1 MSEDWKRPEEIA
13 AVFGVSVRRVQQLVQ
28 EGIIKSE
35 KITGHA
41 GRMFDLLPTV
51 TDYIK
56 YLSDKAYGK
65 SRSDKELALKEKKL
79 KAEIA
84 LKESQGELHRLK
96 TEIASGKYISVEEVQ
111 LDYQRFFVQLKKF
124 VLAIPNRVGGMI
136 GGYADPVTV
145 RGVEKDLSKEVN
157 TMLNAFVVAGKQE
170 TVEDNIRKSPMR
182 KIKSL
187 KIDKLRSR
195 HPLTAEQLELVRD
208 GCRGYKEKA
217 LVEFLV
223 SSGCRVSEVAGLRVD
238 DIDWRDRKCKVIGK
252 GNKERT
258 VYFSVRAKLML
269 QLYIAERRGG
279 EALFASSRAPYEPL
293 TDRGIEKMIS
303 KLGKR
308 IGMERP
314 LYPHLMRHTFASHA
328 LNCGMELTIIQH
340 LLGHSD
346 PKTTLIYAEI
356 DPIRVQYEYNRMIC

>member
-1 MSEDWKRPEEIA
+1 MTAKIDLIAKLTALMPECAREIIKIMREYDVQTA
-13 AVFGVSVRRVQQLVQ
+13 QVYDRSNLPRRVEAFLAAKRID
-28 EGIIKSE
+28 GCRPKTIKGYRE
-35 KITGHA
+35 
-41 GRMFDLLPTV
+41 
-51 TDYIK
+51 
-56 YLSDKAYGK
+56 
-65 SRSDKELALKEKKL
+65 
-79 KAEIA
+79 
-84 LKESQGELHRLK
+84 RLK
-96 TEIASGKYISVEEVQ
+96 MFMTQCSKPVEAITTDDLREYLAYLVDERHLMDNSVQ
-111 LDYQRFFVQLKKF
+111 AHINTLRSFFSWLV
-124 VLAIPNRVGGMI
+124 
-136 GGYADPVTV
+136 D
-145 RGVEKDLSKEVN
+145 
-157 TMLNAFVVAGKQE
+157 
-170 TVEDNIRKSPMR
+170 EDNIRKSPMR

>member
-1 MSEDWKRPEEIA
+1 MTAKIDLIAKLAALMPECAREIIKIMREYDVQTA
-13 AVFGVSVRRVQQLVQ
+13 QVYDRSNLPRRVEAFLAAKRID
-28 EGIIKSE
+28 GCRPKTIKGYRE
-35 KITGHA
+35 
-41 GRMFDLLPTV
+41 
-51 TDYIK
+51 
-56 YLSDKAYGK
+56 
-65 SRSDKELALKEKKL
+65 
-79 KAEIA
+79 
-84 LKESQGELHRLK
+84 RLK
-96 TEIASGKYISVEEVQ
+96 MFMTQCSKPVQAITTDDLREYLAYLVDERHLMDNSVQ
-111 LDYQRFFVQLKKF
+111 AHINTLRSFFSWLV
-124 VLAIPNRVGGMI
+124 
-136 GGYADPVTV
+136 D
-145 RGVEKDLSKEVN
+145 
-157 TMLNAFVVAGKQE
+157 
-170 TVEDNIRKSPMR
+170 EDNIRKSPMR

>member
-1 MSEDWKRPEEIA
+1 MTAKIDLIAKLTTLMPECAREIIKIMREYDVQTA
-13 AVFGVSVRRVQQLVQ
+13 QVYDRSNLPRRVEAFLAAKRID
-28 EGIIKSE
+28 GCRPKTIKGYRE
-35 KITGHA
+35 
-41 GRMFDLLPTV
+41 
-51 TDYIK
+51 
-56 YLSDKAYGK
+56 
-65 SRSDKELALKEKKL
+65 
-79 KAEIA
+79 
-84 LKESQGELHRLK
+84 RLK
-96 TEIASGKYISVEEVQ
+96 MFMTQCSKPVQAITTDDLREYLAYLVDERHLMDNSVQ
-111 LDYQRFFVQLKKF
+111 AHINTLRSFFSWLV
-124 VLAIPNRVGGMI
+124 
-136 GGYADPVTV
+136 D
-145 RGVEKDLSKEVN
+145 
-157 TMLNAFVVAGKQE
+157 
-170 TVEDNIRKSPMR
+170 EDNIRKSPMR

>member
-1 MSEDWKRPEEIA
+1 MTAKIDLIAKLTALMPECAREIIKIMREYDVQTA
-13 AVFGVSVRRVQQLVQ
+13 QVYDRSNLPRRVEAFLAAKRID
-28 EGIIKSE
+28 GCRPKTIKGYRE
-35 KITGHA
+35 
-41 GRMFDLLPTV
+41 
-51 TDYIK
+51 
-56 YLSDKAYGK
+56 
-65 SRSDKELALKEKKL
+65 
-79 KAEIA
+79 
-84 LKESQGELHRLK
+84 RLK
-96 TEIASGKYISVEEVQ
+96 LFMTQCSKPVQQITTDDLREYLAYLVDERHLMDNSVQ
-111 LDYQRFFVQLKKF
+111 
-124 VLAIPNRVGGMI
+124 AHI
-136 GGYADPVTV
+136 
-145 RGVEKDLSKEVN
+145 N
-157 TMLNAFVVAGKQE
+157 TLRSVFSWLVD
-170 TVEDNIRKSPMR
+170 EDNIRKSPMR

>member
-1 MSEDWKRPEEIA
+1 MPECAREIIKIMREYDVQTA
-13 AVFGVSVRRVQQLVQ
+13 QVYDRSNLPRRVEAFLAAKRID
-28 EGIIKSE
+28 GCRPKTIKGYRE
-35 KITGHA
+35 
-41 GRMFDLLPTV
+41 
-51 TDYIK
+51 
-56 YLSDKAYGK
+56 
-65 SRSDKELALKEKKL
+65 
-79 KAEIA
+79 
-84 LKESQGELHRLK
+84 RLK
-96 TEIASGKYISVEEVQ
+96 MFMTQCSKPVQAITTDDLREYLAYLVDERHLMDNSVQ
-111 LDYQRFFVQLKKF
+111 AHINTLRSFFSWLV
-124 VLAIPNRVGGMI
+124 
-136 GGYADPVTV
+136 D
-145 RGVEKDLSKEVN
+145 
-157 TMLNAFVVAGKQE
+157 
-170 TVEDNIRKSPMR
+170 EDNIRKSPMR

-314 LYPHLMRHTFASHA
+314 LYPHLMRRTFASHA

-356 DPIRVQYEYNRMIC
+356 DPDSRAVSVQPRHLLRRYKRKG

>member
-1 MSEDWKRPEEIA
+1 MTAKIDLIAKLTALMPECAREIIKIMREYDVQTA
-13 AVFGVSVRRVQQLVQ
+13 QVYDRSNLPRRVEAFLAAKRID
-28 EGIIKSE
+28 GCRPKTIKGYRE
-35 KITGHA
+35 
-41 GRMFDLLPTV
+41 
-51 TDYIK
+51 
-56 YLSDKAYGK
+56 
-65 SRSDKELALKEKKL
+65 
-79 KAEIA
+79 
-84 LKESQGELHRLK
+84 RLK
-96 TEIASGKYISVEEVQ
+96 MFMTQCSKPVQAITTDDLREYLAYLVDERHLMDNSVQ
-111 LDYQRFFVQLKKF
+111 AHINTLRSFFSWLV
-124 VLAIPNRVGGMI
+124 
-136 GGYADPVTV
+136 D
-145 RGVEKDLSKEVN
+145 
-157 TMLNAFVVAGKQE
+157 
-170 TVEDNIRKSPMR
+170 EDNIRKSPMR

-208 GCRGYKEKA
+208 GCQGYKEKA

>member
-1 MSEDWKRPEEIA
+1 MTAKIDLIAKLTALMPECAREIIKIMREYDVQTA
-13 AVFGVSVRRVQQLVQ
+13 QVYDRSNLPRRVEAFLAAKRID
-28 EGIIKSE
+28 GCRPKTIKGYRE
-35 KITGHA
+35 
-41 GRMFDLLPTV
+41 
-51 TDYIK
+51 
-56 YLSDKAYGK
+56 
-65 SRSDKELALKEKKL
+65 
-79 KAEIA
+79 
-84 LKESQGELHRLK
+84 RLK
-96 TEIASGKYISVEEVQ
+96 MFMTQCSKPVQQITTDDLREYLAYLVDERHLMDNSVQ
-111 LDYQRFFVQLKKF
+111 AHINTLRSFFSWLV
-124 VLAIPNRVGGMI
+124 
-136 GGYADPVTV
+136 D
-145 RGVEKDLSKEVN
+145 
-157 TMLNAFVVAGKQE
+157 
-170 TVEDNIRKSPMR
+170 EDNIRKSPMR

-340 LLGHSD
+340 LLGHND

>member
-1 MSEDWKRPEEIA
+1 MTAKIDLIAKLTALMPECAREIIKIMREYDVQTA
-13 AVFGVSVRRVQQLVQ
+13 QVYDRSNLPRRVEAFLAAKRID
-28 EGIIKSE
+28 GCRPKTIKGYRE
-35 KITGHA
+35 
-41 GRMFDLLPTV
+41 
-51 TDYIK
+51 
-56 YLSDKAYGK
+56 
-65 SRSDKELALKEKKL
+65 
-79 KAEIA
+79 
-84 LKESQGELHRLK
+84 RLK
-96 TEIASGKYISVEEVQ
+96 LFMTQCSKPVQQITTDDLREYLAYLVDERHLMDNSVQ
-111 LDYQRFFVQLKKF
+111 AHINTLRSFFSWLV
-124 VLAIPNRVGGMI
+124 
-136 GGYADPVTV
+136 D
-145 RGVEKDLSKEVN
+145 
-157 TMLNAFVVAGKQE
+157 
-170 TVEDNIRKSPMR
+170 EDNIRKSPMR

-208 GCRGYKEKA
+208 GCKGYKEKA

>member
-1 MSEDWKRPEEIA
+1 MTAKIDLIAKLTALMPECAREISRSMREYEVQA
-13 AVFGVSVRRVQQLVQ
+13 AQVYDRSNLPRRVEAFLAAKRID
-28 EGIIKSE
+28 GCRPKTIKGYRE
-35 KITGHA
+35 
-41 GRMFDLLPTV
+41 
-51 TDYIK
+51 
-56 YLSDKAYGK
+56 
-65 SRSDKELALKEKKL
+65 
-79 KAEIA
+79 
-84 LKESQGELHRLK
+84 RLK
-96 TEIASGKYISVEEVQ
+96 LFMTQCSKPVQQITTDDLREYLAYLVDERHLMDNSVQ
-111 LDYQRFFVQLKKF
+111 AHINTLRSFFSWLV
-124 VLAIPNRVGGMI
+124 
-136 GGYADPVTV
+136 D
-145 RGVEKDLSKEVN
+145 
-157 TMLNAFVVAGKQE
+157 
-170 TVEDNIRKSPMR
+170 EDNIRKSPMR

>member
-1 MSEDWKRPEEIA
+1 MTAKIDLIAKLTALMPECAREIIKIMREYDVQTA
-13 AVFGVSVRRVQQLVQ
+13 QVYDRSNLPRRVEAFLAAKRID
-28 EGIIKSE
+28 GCRPKTIKGYRE
-35 KITGHA
+35 
-41 GRMFDLLPTV
+41 
-51 TDYIK
+51 
-56 YLSDKAYGK
+56 
-65 SRSDKELALKEKKL
+65 
-79 KAEIA
+79 
-84 LKESQGELHRLK
+84 RLK
-96 TEIASGKYISVEEVQ
+96 MFMTQCSKPVQAITTDDLREYLAYLVDERHLMDNSVQ
-111 LDYQRFFVQLKKF
+111 AHINTLRSFFSWLV
-124 VLAIPNRVGGMI
+124 
-136 GGYADPVTV
+136 D
-145 RGVEKDLSKEVN
+145 
-157 TMLNAFVVAGKQE
+157 
-170 TVEDNIRKSPMR
+170 EDNIRKSPMR

-269 QLYIAERRGG
+269 QLYIAERRVG

>member
-1 MSEDWKRPEEIA
+1 MTAKIDLIAKLTALMPECAREIIKIMREYDVQTA
-13 AVFGVSVRRVQQLVQ
+13 QVYDRSNLPRRVEAFLAAKRID
-28 EGIIKSE
+28 GCRPKTIKGYRE
-35 KITGHA
+35 
-41 GRMFDLLPTV
+41 
-51 TDYIK
+51 
-56 YLSDKAYGK
+56 
-65 SRSDKELALKEKKL
+65 
-79 KAEIA
+79 
-84 LKESQGELHRLK
+84 RLK
-96 TEIASGKYISVEEVQ
+96 MFMTQCSKPVQAITTDDLREYLAYLVDERHLMDNSVQ
-111 LDYQRFFVQLKKF
+111 AHINTLRSFFSWLV
-124 VLAIPNRVGGMI
+124 
-136 GGYADPVTV
+136 D
-145 RGVEKDLSKEVN
+145 
-157 TMLNAFVVAGKQE
+157 
-170 TVEDNIRKSPMR
+170 EDNIRKSPMR

-208 GCRGYKEKA
+208 GCKGYKEKA

>member
-1 MSEDWKRPEEIA
+1 MTAKIDLIAKLTALMPECAREIIKIMREYDVQTA
-13 AVFGVSVRRVQQLVQ
+13 QVYDRSNLPRRVEAFLAAKRID
-28 EGIIKSE
+28 GCRPKTIKGYRE
-35 KITGHA
+35 
-41 GRMFDLLPTV
+41 
-51 TDYIK
+51 
-56 YLSDKAYGK
+56 
-65 SRSDKELALKEKKL
+65 
-79 KAEIA
+79 
-84 LKESQGELHRLK
+84 RLK
-96 TEIASGKYISVEEVQ
+96 LFMTQCSKPVQAITTDDLREYLAYLVDERHLMDNSVQ
-111 LDYQRFFVQLKKF
+111 AHINTLRSFFSWLV
-124 VLAIPNRVGGMI
+124 
-136 GGYADPVTV
+136 D
-145 RGVEKDLSKEVN
+145 
-157 TMLNAFVVAGKQE
+157 
-170 TVEDNIRKSPMR
+170 EDNIRKSPMR

-269 QLYIAERRGG
+269 QLYIEGRKGG
-279 EALFASSRAPYEPL
+279 EALFSSSRAPYEPL
-293 TDRGIEKMIS
+293 SDRGIEKIIS

>member
-1 MSEDWKRPEEIA
+1 MTAKIDLIAKLTALMPECAREIIKIMREYDVQTA
-13 AVFGVSVRRVQQLVQ
+13 QVYDRSNLPRRVEAFLAAKRID
-28 EGIIKSE
+28 GCRPKTIKGYRE
-35 KITGHA
+35 
-41 GRMFDLLPTV
+41 
-51 TDYIK
+51 
-56 YLSDKAYGK
+56 
-65 SRSDKELALKEKKL
+65 
-79 KAEIA
+79 
-84 LKESQGELHRLK
+84 RLK
-96 TEIASGKYISVEEVQ
+96 LFMTQCSKPVQAITTDDLREYLAYLVDERHLMDNSVQ
-111 LDYQRFFVQLKKF
+111 AHINTLRSFFSWLV
-124 VLAIPNRVGGMI
+124 
-136 GGYADPVTV
+136 D
-145 RGVEKDLSKEVN
+145 
-157 TMLNAFVVAGKQE
+157 
-170 TVEDNIRKSPMR
+170 EDNIRKSPMR

>member
-1 MSEDWKRPEEIA
+1 MTAKIDLIAKLTALMPECAREIIKIMREYDVQTA
-13 AVFGVSVRRVQQLVQ
+13 QVYDRSNLPRRVEAFLAAKRID
-28 EGIIKSE
+28 GCRPKTIKGYRE
-35 KITGHA
+35 
-41 GRMFDLLPTV
+41 
-51 TDYIK
+51 
-56 YLSDKAYGK
+56 
-65 SRSDKELALKEKKL
+65 
-79 KAEIA
+79 
-84 LKESQGELHRLK
+84 RLK
-96 TEIASGKYISVEEVQ
+96 LFMTQCSKPVQQITTDDLREYLAYLVDERHLMDNSVQ
-111 LDYQRFFVQLKKF
+111 AHINTLRSFFSWLV
-124 VLAIPNRVGGMI
+124 
-136 GGYADPVTV
+136 D
-145 RGVEKDLSKEVN
+145 
-157 TMLNAFVVAGKQE
+157 
-170 TVEDNIRKSPMR
+170 EDNIRKSPMR

-328 LNCGMELTIIQH
+328 LNCGMELTIIQR

>member
-1 MSEDWKRPEEIA
+1 MTAKIDLIAKLTALMPECAREIIKIMREYDVQTA
-13 AVFGVSVRRVQQLVQ
+13 QVYDRSNLPRRVEAFLAAKRID
-28 EGIIKSE
+28 GCRPKTIKGYRE
-35 KITGHA
+35 
-41 GRMFDLLPTV
+41 
-51 TDYIK
+51 
-56 YLSDKAYGK
+56 
-65 SRSDKELALKEKKL
+65 
-79 KAEIA
+79 
-84 LKESQGELHRLK
+84 RLK
-96 TEIASGKYISVEEVQ
+96 LFMTQCSKPVQQITTDDLREYLAYLVDERHLMDNSVQ
-111 LDYQRFFVQLKKF
+111 AHINTLRSFFSWLV
-124 VLAIPNRVGGMI
+124 
-136 GGYADPVTV
+136 D
-145 RGVEKDLSKEVN
+145 
-157 TMLNAFVVAGKQE
+157 
-170 TVEDNIRKSPMR
+170 EDNIRKSPMR

-308 IGMERP
+308 IGMERS

>member
-1 MSEDWKRPEEIA
+1 MTAKIDLIAKLTALMPECAREIIKIMREYDVQTA
-13 AVFGVSVRRVQQLVQ
+13 QVYDRSNLPRRVEAFLAAKRID
-28 EGIIKSE
+28 GCRSKTIKGYRE
-35 KITGHA
+35 
-41 GRMFDLLPTV
+41 
-51 TDYIK
+51 
-56 YLSDKAYGK
+56 
-65 SRSDKELALKEKKL
+65 
-79 KAEIA
+79 
-84 LKESQGELHRLK
+84 RLK
-96 TEIASGKYISVEEVQ
+96 MFMTQCSKPVQAITTDDLREYLAYLVDERHLMDNSVQ
-111 LDYQRFFVQLKKF
+111 AHINTLRSFFSWLV
-124 VLAIPNRVGGMI
+124 
-136 GGYADPVTV
+136 D
-145 RGVEKDLSKEVN
+145 
-157 TMLNAFVVAGKQE
+157 
-170 TVEDNIRKSPMR
+170 EDNIRKSPMR

>member
-1 MSEDWKRPEEIA
+1 MTAKIDLIAKLTALMPECAREIIKIMREYDVQTA
-13 AVFGVSVRRVQQLVQ
+13 QVYDRSNLPRRVEAFLAAKRID
-28 EGIIKSE
+28 GCRPKTIKGYRE
-35 KITGHA
+35 
-41 GRMFDLLPTV
+41 
-51 TDYIK
+51 
-56 YLSDKAYGK
+56 
-65 SRSDKELALKEKKL
+65 
-79 KAEIA
+79 
-84 LKESQGELHRLK
+84 RLK
-96 TEIASGKYISVEEVQ
+96 LFMTQCSKPVQQITTDDLREYLAYLVDERHLMDNSVQ
-111 LDYQRFFVQLKKF
+111 AHINTLRSFFSWLV
-124 VLAIPNRVGGMI
+124 
-136 GGYADPVTV
+136 D
-145 RGVEKDLSKEVN
+145 
-157 TMLNAFVVAGKQE
+157 
-170 TVEDNIRKSPMR
+170 EDNIRKSPMR

-328 LNCGMELTIIQH
+328 LSAGMDLTVIQH
-340 LLGHSD
+340 LLGHTD

-356 DPIRVQYEYNRMIC
+356 NPVRVQYEYNRVIA

>member
-1 MSEDWKRPEEIA
+1 MTAKIDLIAKLTALMPECAREIIKIMREYDVQTA
-13 AVFGVSVRRVQQLVQ
+13 QVYDRSNLPRRVEAFLAAKRID
-28 EGIIKSE
+28 GCRPKTIKGYRE
-35 KITGHA
+35 
-41 GRMFDLLPTV
+41 
-51 TDYIK
+51 
-56 YLSDKAYGK
+56 
-65 SRSDKELALKEKKL
+65 
-79 KAEIA
+79 
-84 LKESQGELHRLK
+84 RLK
-96 TEIASGKYISVEEVQ
+96 LFMTQCSKPVQQITTDDLREYLAYLVDERHLMDNSVQAHINTLRSFFSWLVDEE
-111 LDYQRFFVQLKKF
+111 
-124 VLAIPNRVGGMI
+124 
-136 GGYADPVTV
+136 
-145 RGVEKDLSKEVN
+145 
-157 TMLNAFVVAGKQE
+157 
-170 TVEDNIRKSPMR
+170 NIRKSPMR

>member
-1 MSEDWKRPEEIA
+1 MTAKIDLIAKLTALMPECAREIIKIMREYDVQTA
-13 AVFGVSVRRVQQLVQ
+13 QVYDRSNLPRRVEAFLAAKRID
-28 EGIIKSE
+28 GCRPKTIKGYRE
-35 KITGHA
+35 
-41 GRMFDLLPTV
+41 
-51 TDYIK
+51 
-56 YLSDKAYGK
+56 
-65 SRSDKELALKEKKL
+65 
-79 KAEIA
+79 
-84 LKESQGELHRLK
+84 RLK
-96 TEIASGKYISVEEVQ
+96 MFMTQCSKPVQAITTDDLREYLAYLVDERHLMDNSVQ
-111 LDYQRFFVQLKKF
+111 AHINTLRSFFSWLV
-124 VLAIPNRVGGMI
+124 
-136 GGYADPVTV
+136 D
-145 RGVEKDLSKEVN
+145 
-157 TMLNAFVVAGKQE
+157 
-170 TVEDNIRKSPMR
+170 EDNIRKSPMR

-314 LYPHLMRHTFASHA
+314 LYPHLMRHTFVSHA

-356 DPIRVQYEYNRMIC
+356 NPIRVQYEYNRVIA

>member
-1 MSEDWKRPEEIA
+1 MTAKIDLIAKLTALMPECAREIIKIMREYDVQTA
-13 AVFGVSVRRVQQLVQ
+13 QVYDRSNLPRRVEAFLAAKRID
-28 EGIIKSE
+28 GCRPKTIKGYRE
-35 KITGHA
+35 
-41 GRMFDLLPTV
+41 
-51 TDYIK
+51 
-56 YLSDKAYGK
+56 
-65 SRSDKELALKEKKL
+65 
-79 KAEIA
+79 
-84 LKESQGELHRLK
+84 RLK
-96 TEIASGKYISVEEVQ
+96 MFMTQCSKPVQQITTDDLREYLAYLVDERHLMDNSVQ
-111 LDYQRFFVQLKKF
+111 AHINTLRSFFSWLV
-124 VLAIPNRVGGMI
+124 
-136 GGYADPVTV
+136 D
-145 RGVEKDLSKEVN
+145 
-157 TMLNAFVVAGKQE
+157 
-170 TVEDNIRKSPMR
+170 EDNIRKSPMR

-223 SSGCRVSEVAGLRVD
+223 SSGCRVSEVAGLCVD

>member
-1 MSEDWKRPEEIA
+1 MIAKIDLIAKLTALMPECAREIIKIMREYDVQTA
-13 AVFGVSVRRVQQLVQ
+13 QVYDRSNLPRRVEAFLAAKRID
-28 EGIIKSE
+28 GCRPKTIKGYRE
-35 KITGHA
+35 
-41 GRMFDLLPTV
+41 
-51 TDYIK
+51 
-56 YLSDKAYGK
+56 
-65 SRSDKELALKEKKL
+65 
-79 KAEIA
+79 
-84 LKESQGELHRLK
+84 RLK
-96 TEIASGKYISVEEVQ
+96 MFMTQCSKPVQAITTDDLREYLAYLVDERHLMDNSVQ
-111 LDYQRFFVQLKKF
+111 AHINTLRSFFSWLV
-124 VLAIPNRVGGMI
+124 
-136 GGYADPVTV
+136 D
-145 RGVEKDLSKEVN
+145 
-157 TMLNAFVVAGKQE
+157 
-170 TVEDNIRKSPMR
+170 EDNIRKSPMR

>member
-1 MSEDWKRPEEIA
+1 MTAKIDLIAKLTALMPECAREIIKIMREYDVQTA
-13 AVFGVSVRRVQQLVQ
+13 QVYDRSNLPRRVEAFLAAKRID
-28 EGIIKSE
+28 GCRPKTIKGYRE
-35 KITGHA
+35 
-41 GRMFDLLPTV
+41 
-51 TDYIK
+51 
-56 YLSDKAYGK
+56 
-65 SRSDKELALKEKKL
+65 
-79 KAEIA
+79 
-84 LKESQGELHRLK
+84 RLK
-96 TEIASGKYISVEEVQ
+96 LFMTQCSKPVQAITTDDLREYLAYLVDERHLMDNSVQ
-111 LDYQRFFVQLKKF
+111 AHINTLRSFFSWLV
-124 VLAIPNRVGGMI
+124 
-136 GGYADPVTV
+136 D
-145 RGVEKDLSKEVN
+145 
-157 TMLNAFVVAGKQE
+157 
-170 TVEDNIRKSPMR
+170 EDNIRKSPMR

-356 DPIRVQYEYNRMIC
+356 DPIRVQYEYNRMTC

>member
-1 MSEDWKRPEEIA
+1 MTAKIDLIAKLTALMPECAREIIKIMREYDVQTA
-13 AVFGVSVRRVQQLVQ
+13 QVYDRSNLPRRVEAFLAAKRID
-28 EGIIKSE
+28 GCRPKTIKGYRE
-35 KITGHA
+35 
-41 GRMFDLLPTV
+41 
-51 TDYIK
+51 
-56 YLSDKAYGK
+56 
-65 SRSDKELALKEKKL
+65 
-79 KAEIA
+79 
-84 LKESQGELHRLK
+84 RLK
-96 TEIASGKYISVEEVQ
+96 LFMTQCSKPVQQITTDDLREYLAYLVDERHLMDNSVQ
-111 LDYQRFFVQLKKF
+111 AHINTLRSFFSWLV
-124 VLAIPNRVGGMI
+124 
-136 GGYADPVTV
+136 D
-145 RGVEKDLSKEVN
+145 
-157 TMLNAFVVAGKQE
+157 
-170 TVEDNIRKSPMR
+170 EDNIRKSPMR

-208 GCRGYKEKA
+208 GCRGYKEKS

>member
-1 MSEDWKRPEEIA
+1 MTAKIDLIAKLTALMPECAREIIKIMREYDVQTA
-13 AVFGVSVRRVQQLVQ
+13 QVYDRSNLPRRVEAFLAAKRID
-28 EGIIKSE
+28 GCRPKTIKGYRE
-35 KITGHA
+35 
-41 GRMFDLLPTV
+41 
-51 TDYIK
+51 
-56 YLSDKAYGK
+56 
-65 SRSDKELALKEKKL
+65 
-79 KAEIA
+79 
-84 LKESQGELHRLK
+84 RLK
-96 TEIASGKYISVEEVQ
+96 MFMTQCSKPVQQITTDDLREYLAYLVDERHLMDNSVQ
-111 LDYQRFFVQLKKF
+111 AHINTLRSFFSWLV
-124 VLAIPNRVGGMI
+124 
-136 GGYADPVTV
+136 D
-145 RGVEKDLSKEVN
+145 
-157 TMLNAFVVAGKQE
+157 
-170 TVEDNIRKSPMR
+170 EDNIRKSPMR

-208 GCRGYKEKA
+208 GCRGYKEKS

>member
-1 MSEDWKRPEEIA
+1 MTAKIDLIAKLTALMPECAREIIKIMREYDVQTA
-13 AVFGVSVRRVQQLVQ
+13 QVYDRSNLPRRVEAFLAAKRID
-28 EGIIKSE
+28 GCRPKTIKGYRE
-35 KITGHA
+35 
-41 GRMFDLLPTV
+41 
-51 TDYIK
+51 
-56 YLSDKAYGK
+56 
-65 SRSDKELALKEKKL
+65 
-79 KAEIA
+79 
-84 LKESQGELHRLK
+84 RLK
-96 TEIASGKYISVEEVQ
+96 MFMTQCSKSVQQITTDDLREYLAYLVDERHLMDNSVQ
-111 LDYQRFFVQLKKF
+111 AHINTLRSFFSWLV
-124 VLAIPNRVGGMI
+124 
-136 GGYADPVTV
+136 D
-145 RGVEKDLSKEVN
+145 
-157 TMLNAFVVAGKQE
+157 
-170 TVEDNIRKSPMR
+170 EDNIRKSPMR

>member
-1 MSEDWKRPEEIA
+1 MTAKIDLIAKLTALMPECAREIIKIMREYDVQTA
-13 AVFGVSVRRVQQLVQ
+13 QVYDRSNLPRRVEAFLAAKRID
-28 EGIIKSE
+28 GCRPKTIKGYRE
-35 KITGHA
+35 
-41 GRMFDLLPTV
+41 
-51 TDYIK
+51 
-56 YLSDKAYGK
+56 
-65 SRSDKELALKEKKL
+65 
-79 KAEIA
+79 
-84 LKESQGELHRLK
+84 RLK
-96 TEIASGKYISVEEVQ
+96 MFMTQCSKPVQQITTDDLREYLAYLVDERHLMDNSVQ
-111 LDYQRFFVQLKKF
+111 AHINTLRSFFSWLV
-124 VLAIPNRVGGMI
+124 
-136 GGYADPVTV
+136 D
-145 RGVEKDLSKEVN
+145 
-157 TMLNAFVVAGKQE
+157 
-170 TVEDNIRKSPMR
+170 EDNIRKSPMR

-356 DPIRVQYEYNRMIC
+356 NPIRVQYEYNRVIA

>member
-1 MSEDWKRPEEIA
+1 MTAKIDLIAKLTALMPECAREIIKIMREYDVQTA
-13 AVFGVSVRRVQQLVQ
+13 QVYDRSNLPRRVEAFLAAKRID
-28 EGIIKSE
+28 GCRPKTIKGYRE
-35 KITGHA
+35 
-41 GRMFDLLPTV
+41 
-51 TDYIK
+51 
-56 YLSDKAYGK
+56 
-65 SRSDKELALKEKKL
+65 
-79 KAEIA
+79 
-84 LKESQGELHRLK
+84 RLK
-96 TEIASGKYISVEEVQ
+96 MFMTQCSKPVQAITTDDLREYLAYLVDERHLMDNSVQ
-111 LDYQRFFVQLKKF
+111 AHINTLRSFFSWLV
-124 VLAIPNRVGGMI
+124 
-136 GGYADPVTV
+136 D
-145 RGVEKDLSKEVN
+145 
-157 TMLNAFVVAGKQE
+157 
-170 TVEDNIRKSPMR
+170 EDNIRKSPMR

-195 HPLTAEQLELVRD
+195 HPLAAEQLELVRD

>member
-1 MSEDWKRPEEIA
+1 MTAKIDLIAKLTALMPECAREIIKIMREYDVQTA
-13 AVFGVSVRRVQQLVQ
+13 QVYDRSNLPRRVEAFLAAKRID
-28 EGIIKSE
+28 GCRPKTIKGYRE
-35 KITGHA
+35 
-41 GRMFDLLPTV
+41 
-51 TDYIK
+51 
-56 YLSDKAYGK
+56 
-65 SRSDKELALKEKKL
+65 
-79 KAEIA
+79 
-84 LKESQGELHRLK
+84 RLK
-96 TEIASGKYISVEEVQ
+96 MFMTQCSKPVQAITTDDLREYLAYLVDERHLMDNSVQ
-111 LDYQRFFVQLKKF
+111 AHINTLRSFFSWLV
-124 VLAIPNRVGGMI
+124 
-136 GGYADPVTV
+136 D
-145 RGVEKDLSKEVN
+145 
-157 TMLNAFVVAGKQE
+157 
-170 TVEDNIRKSPMR
+170 EDNIRKSPMR

-356 DPIRVQYEYNRMIC
+356 DPARVQYEYNRMIC

>member
-1 MSEDWKRPEEIA
+1 MTAKIDLIAKLTALMPECAREIIKIMREYDVQA
-13 AVFGVSVRRVQQLVQ
+13 AQVYDRSNLPRRVEAFLAAKRID
-28 EGIIKSE
+28 GCRPKTIKGYRE
-35 KITGHA
+35 
-41 GRMFDLLPTV
+41 
-51 TDYIK
+51 
-56 YLSDKAYGK
+56 
-65 SRSDKELALKEKKL
+65 
-79 KAEIA
+79 
-84 LKESQGELHRLK
+84 RLK
-96 TEIASGKYISVEEVQ
+96 LFMTQCSKPVQQITTDDLREYLAYLVDERHLMDNSVQ
-111 LDYQRFFVQLKKF
+111 AHINTLRSFFSWLV
-124 VLAIPNRVGGMI
+124 
-136 GGYADPVTV
+136 D
-145 RGVEKDLSKEVN
+145 
-157 TMLNAFVVAGKQE
+157 
-170 TVEDNIRKSPMR
+170 EDNIRKSPMR

>member
-1 MSEDWKRPEEIA
+1 MTAKIDLIAKLAALMPECAREIIKIMREYDVQTA
-13 AVFGVSVRRVQQLVQ
+13 QVYDRSNLPRRVEAFLAAKRID
-28 EGIIKSE
+28 GCRPKTIKGYRE
-35 KITGHA
+35 
-41 GRMFDLLPTV
+41 
-51 TDYIK
+51 
-56 YLSDKAYGK
+56 
-65 SRSDKELALKEKKL
+65 
-79 KAEIA
+79 
-84 LKESQGELHRLK
+84 RLK
-96 TEIASGKYISVEEVQ
+96 LFMTQCSKPVQQITTDDLREYLAYLVDERHLMDNSVQ
-111 LDYQRFFVQLKKF
+111 AHINTLRSFFSWLV
-124 VLAIPNRVGGMI
+124 
-136 GGYADPVTV
+136 D
-145 RGVEKDLSKEVN
+145 
-157 TMLNAFVVAGKQE
+157 
-170 TVEDNIRKSPMR
+170 EDNIRKSPMR

>member
-1 MSEDWKRPEEIA
+1 MTAKIDLIAKLTALMPECAREIIKIMREYDVQTA
-13 AVFGVSVRRVQQLVQ
+13 QVYDRSNLPRRVEAFLAAKRID
-28 EGIIKSE
+28 GCRPKTIKGYRE
-35 KITGHA
+35 
-41 GRMFDLLPTV
+41 
-51 TDYIK
+51 
-56 YLSDKAYGK
+56 
-65 SRSDKELALKEKKL
+65 
-79 KAEIA
+79 
-84 LKESQGELHRLK
+84 RLK
-96 TEIASGKYISVEEVQ
+96 MFMTQCSKPVQAITTDDLREYLAYLVDERHLMDNSVQ
-111 LDYQRFFVQLKKF
+111 AHINTLRSFFSWLV
-124 VLAIPNRVGGMI
+124 
-136 GGYADPVTV
+136 D
-145 RGVEKDLSKEVN
+145 
-157 TMLNAFVVAGKQE
+157 
-170 TVEDNIRKSPMR
+170 EDNIRKSPMR

-208 GCRGYKEKA
+208 GCRGYREKA

>member
-1 MSEDWKRPEEIA
+1 MTAKIELIAKLTALMPECAREIIKIMREYDVQTA
-13 AVFGVSVRRVQQLVQ
+13 QVYDRSNLPRRVEAFLAAKRID
-28 EGIIKSE
+28 GCRPKTIKGYRE
-35 KITGHA
+35 
-41 GRMFDLLPTV
+41 
-51 TDYIK
+51 
-56 YLSDKAYGK
+56 
-65 SRSDKELALKEKKL
+65 
-79 KAEIA
+79 
-84 LKESQGELHRLK
+84 RLK
-96 TEIASGKYISVEEVQ
+96 MFMTQCSKPVQAITTDDLREYLAYLVDERHLMDNSVQ
-111 LDYQRFFVQLKKF
+111 AHINTLRSFFSWLV
-124 VLAIPNRVGGMI
+124 
-136 GGYADPVTV
+136 D
-145 RGVEKDLSKEVN
+145 
-157 TMLNAFVVAGKQE
+157 
-170 TVEDNIRKSPMR
+170 EDNIRKSPMR

>member
-1 MSEDWKRPEEIA
+1 MAQKTPNYNLNKPGYED
-13 AVFGVSVRRVQQLVQ
+13 FGDV
-28 EGIIKSE
+28 
-35 KITGHA
+35 
-41 GRMFDLLPTV
+41 D
-51 TDYIK
+51 
-56 YLSDKAYGK
+56 
-65 SRSDKELALKEKKL
+65 
-79 KAEIA
+79 
-84 LKESQGELHRLK
+84 
-96 TEIASGKYISVEEVQ
+96 
-111 LDYQRFFVQLKKF
+111 
-124 VLAIPNRVGGMI
+124 
-136 GGYADPVTV
+136 
-145 RGVEKDLSKEVN
+145 
-157 TMLNAFVVAGKQE
+157 MLNENFE
-170 TVEDNIRKSPMR
+170 
-182 KIKSL
+182 
-187 KIDKLRSR
+187 KIDKVLAATDPAKITTKVAPADGDGVMIADSADGGKAKRLLWSNVKASLGKLFV
-195 HPLTAEQLELVRD
+195 PLARKINGKTLTKDVTLT
-208 GCRGYKEKA
+208 G
-217 LVEFLV
+217 
-223 SSGCRVSEVAGLRVD
+223 D
-238 DIDWRDRKCKVIGK
+238 DIAMGADDAESLRAAM
-252 GNKERT
+252 

>member
-1 MSEDWKRPEEIA
+1 MTAKIDLIAKLTALMPECAREIIKIMREYDVQTA
-13 AVFGVSVRRVQQLVQ
+13 QVYDRSNLPRRVEAFLAAKRID
-28 EGIIKSE
+28 GCRPKTIKGYRE
-35 KITGHA
+35 
-41 GRMFDLLPTV
+41 
-51 TDYIK
+51 
-56 YLSDKAYGK
+56 
-65 SRSDKELALKEKKL
+65 
-79 KAEIA
+79 
-84 LKESQGELHRLK
+84 RLK
-96 TEIASGKYISVEEVQ
+96 LFMTQCSKPVQAITTDDLREYLAYLVDERHLMDNSVQ
-111 LDYQRFFVQLKKF
+111 AHINTLRSFFSWLV
-124 VLAIPNRVGGMI
+124 
-136 GGYADPVTV
+136 D
-145 RGVEKDLSKEVN
+145 
-157 TMLNAFVVAGKQE
+157 
-170 TVEDNIRKSPMR
+170 EDNIRKSPMR

-328 LNCGMELTIIQH
+328 LNCCMELTIIQH

>member
-1 MSEDWKRPEEIA
+1 MTAKIDLIAKLTALMPECAREIIKIMREYDVQTA
-13 AVFGVSVRRVQQLVQ
+13 QVYDRSNLPRRV
-28 EGIIKSE
+28 E
-35 KITGHA
+35 A
-41 GRMFDLLPTV
+41 F
-51 TDYIK
+51 
-56 YLSDKAYGK
+56 
-65 SRSDKELALKEKKL
+65 LAAKR
-79 KAEIA
+79 ID
-84 LKESQGELHRLK
+84 GCRLK
-96 TEIASGKYISVEEVQ
+96 TIKGYRERLKMFMTQCSKPVQQITTDDLREYLAYLVDERHLMDNSVQ
-111 LDYQRFFVQLKKF
+111 AHINTLRSFFSWLV
-124 VLAIPNRVGGMI
+124 
-136 GGYADPVTV
+136 D
-145 RGVEKDLSKEVN
+145 
-157 TMLNAFVVAGKQE
+157 
-170 TVEDNIRKSPMR
+170 EDNIRKSPMR

-195 HPLTAEQLELVRD
+195 PPLTAEQLELVRD